1 MKIIFLGLSNK
12 KDLLPF
18 DESTNSGKII
28 NEIINK
34 VDDEC
39 LKLNLVQYAPLDKNG
54 KLRYP
59 NKREIDNS
67 IPIFL
72 KTIKSFNPDLII
84 AFGNIVKNEISRIE
98 SLEYKVIFKKHPS
111 YIFVYDRKNIN
122 NYIIDIINDINKFR
136 SNI

>member
-122 NYIIDIINDINKFR
+122 NYILI
-136 SNI
+136 

>member
-1 MKIIFLGLSNK
+1 MRIIFLGLSNK

-34 VDDEC
+34 LDDEC
-39 LKLNLVQYAPLDKNG
+39 LKLKLVQYAPLDKNG

-72 KTIKSFNPDLII
+72 ETIESFNPDLII
-84 AFGNIVKNEISRIE
+84 GFGNIVKNEISKID
-98 SLEYKVIFKKHPS
+98 LLKNKIIFKKHPS
-111 YIFVYDRKNIN
+111 YIFVYDRKNLD
-122 NYIIDIINDINKFR
+122 NYINGIVADINKFR
-136 SNI
+136 SNL

>member
-1 MKIIFLGLSNK
+1 MRIIFLGLSNK

-18 DESTNSGKII
+18 DENTNSGKII
-28 NEIINK
+28 NEIITK
-34 VDDEC
+34 IDDEC

-72 KTIKSFNPDLII
+72 KTVKSFNPDLII
-84 AFGNIVKNEISRIE
+84 GFGNIVKNEISKID
-98 SLEYKVIFKKHPS
+98 LLKNKIIFKKHPS
-111 YIFVYDRKNIN
+111 YIFVYDRKNLN
-122 NYIIDIINDINKFR
+122 NYINDIVDDINKFR
-136 SNI
+136 GNL

>member
-28 NEIINK
+28 NDIINK
-34 VDDEC
+34 LDDKC

-59 NKREIDNS
+59 NKKEINNS

-72 KTIKSFNPDLII
+72 KTVKSFNPDLII
-84 AFGNIVKNEISRIE
+84 GFGNIVKDEISKID
-98 SLEYKVIFKKHPS
+98 LLKNKIIFKKHPS

-122 NYIIDIINDINKFR
+122 NYINDIINDVNKFR
-136 SNI
+136 NNL